1 MQPPITH
8 YKDEPI
14 DELTTNLVN
23 DEIEKEVQ
31 MASEPKQVNTEL
43 KVLPVQKK
51 EKKVTNASN
60 IVNAFRQKLS
70 TNTTLV
76 DLPSVGKKLYFK
88 EISAKEQ
95 KDLSKISIE
104 SNSRSDVMYSAM
116 LGMINRLSEDKDF
129 DIRDYTEFERIAI
142 TLNLQQMNK
151 MNQEI
156 KFTCTKCGKENS
168 YRLDTQKMLRDFSKT
183 YKQDKDIEIVSG
195 NRKFIFTVGWA
206 NVKSVEDFF
215 KNHYKKYDNS
225 SKSMQETI
233 NSLSQIEY
241 VNMFIKKV
249 TLTDVN
255 DEEDTMTANFEEL
268 TYPERLQI
276 MDCLPQSIVFD
287 EDTGVIAKVIE
298 EFVNPMNQVFKYK
311 DCSFC
316 GSEQNGAMANVT
328 DFIGA

>member
-8 YKDEPI
+8 YKDEPA

-31 MASEPKQVNTEL
+31 MTSDTKPVNTEL

-51 EKKVTNASN
+51 EKKATSASN
-60 IVNAFRQKLS
+60 IVNAFRQKMS
-70 TNTTLV
+70 TNITLV

-104 SNSRSDVMYSAM
+104 SNSRMDVMYSAM

-156 KFTCTKCGKENS
+156 TFTCPKCGKENS

-183 YKQDKDIEIVSG
+183 YKQDKDIDIVSG
-195 NRKFIFTVGWA
+195 NRKFTFTVGWA

-215 KNHYKKYDNS
+215 KNHYKRYDNS
-225 SKSMQETI
+225 SKAMQETM

-249 TLTDVN
+249 TLSDVN
-255 DEEDTMTANFEEL
+255 DEEDTMTADFDEL

-276 MDCLPQSIVFD
+276 MDCLPQGIVFD
-287 EDTGVIAKVIE
+287 EETGVIAKVIE
-298 EFVNPMNQVFKYK
+298 EFVNPMNLIFKYR

-316 GSEQNGAMANVT
+316 GSEQSGAMANVT
-328 DFIGA
+328 DFIGV